1 MFAYDDIK
9 TNIREQAICEHYT
22 QKVHIPLAYHDRKF
36 DSYGKFPSKEIL
48 PYEMRNKLQKTF
60 YIVTPIYY
68 QKICYGYCVSDGSV
82 FALKVSLHIYGRL
95 ISVWHSKNIRKWKWI
110 NQMNEKINRM
120 WKYDMLTQVFNRSG
134 FFIPQMRLLNG
145 LKDNIGGHL

>member
-1 MFAYDDIK
+1 M
-9 TNIREQAICEHYT
+9 
-22 QKVHIPLAYHDRKF
+22 
-36 DSYGKFPSKEIL
+36 
-48 PYEMRNKLQKTF
+48 
-60 YIVTPIYY
+60 
-68 QKICYGYCVSDGSV
+68 
-82 FALKVSLHIYGRL
+82 ALE
-95 ISVWHSKNIRKWKWI
+95 NIRKWKWI

>member
-1 MFAYDDIK
+1 
-9 TNIREQAICEHYT
+9 
-22 QKVHIPLAYHDRKF
+22 
-36 DSYGKFPSKEIL
+36 
-48 PYEMRNKLQKTF
+48 MRNKLQKTF

-82 FALKVSLHIYGRL
+82 FALKSELAYLWTVNIGMALE
-95 ISVWHSKNIRKWKWI
+95 NIRKWKWI
-110 NQMNEKINRM
+110 NQMNEKVNRM
-120 WKYDMLTQVFNRSG
+120 WKYDMLTQVFNRSA

>member
-1 MFAYDDIK
+1 MLWILCLGWK
-9 TNIREQAICEHYT
+9 CLCVKSE
-22 QKVHIPLAYHDRKF
+22 LAYLWTVNI
-36 DSYGKFPSKEIL
+36 S
-48 PYEMRNKLQKTF
+48 M
-60 YIVTPIYY
+60 
-68 QKICYGYCVSDGSV
+68 
-82 FALKVSLHIYGRL
+82 ALE
-95 ISVWHSKNIRKWKWI
+95 NIRKWKWI